1 MKRPMIGLMGAVAP
15 LLLGAAPPS
24 TTTAHWLTAYVSPQ
38 MPASAKPDAGDDTV
52 RQIIR
57 FEAAGTQIR
66 LFVGNEGG
74 KAPLRAQDMSIALL
88 DSQGR
93 IRPDSVRR
101 VTFGAARDGISLA
114 PGASMYSDP
123 ISLSVAR
130 GDSAVVSTYFPPNS
144 GAPDALVKE
153 GYRVAGNHSGDATL
167 PAGSIGKGVL
177 GIVERV
183 EVMPTTARA
192 VVVAIGD
199 SITAGTG
206 STRLAHKSY
215 PEQLSDRFAA
225 LPGGAEWSVVN
236 AGIGGNRVLHDGN
249 GPSLVKRFAHD
260 ALDVSG
266 VKAVVVLEGVNDIG
280 HPAAANNADNPQP
293 VTADQLI
300 AAYRSLIAQ
309 AHARG
314 VRIYFATILPYA
326 AAAYFSPTG
335 EAIRQR
341 VNTWIR
347 TNQEADGVVEFARPM
362 FDPGSAPPR
371 IKPALSGNGD
381 PHGPGGLHPNDAGYR
396 VMAAQISPADLAR

>member
-1 MKRPMIGLMGAVAP
+1 MKRTMTGLMGAIAP
-15 LLLGAAPPS
+15 FLIGAAAPPAA
-24 TTTAHWLTAYVSPQ
+24 TPHWLAAYVSPQ
-38 MPASAKPDAGDDTV
+38 MLVPARPDPGDHTV

-57 FEAAGTQIR
+57 FEAAGTQVR
-66 LFVGNEGG
+66 LFVSNEGG
-74 KAPLRAQDMSIALL
+74 KAPVHAQGLNIALL
-88 DSQGR
+88 DREGR

-101 VTFGAARDGISLA
+101 VTFAARDGVTLA
-114 PGASMYSDP
+114 PGASAYSDP
-123 ISLSVAR
+123 ASLSVAR
-130 GDSAVVSTYFPPNS
+130 GDTAVVSTYFPPNS
-144 GAPDALVKE
+144 GTPDALVKE
-153 GYRVAGNHSGDATL
+153 GYRLAGDHSGDAVL
-167 PAGSIGKGVL
+167 PAGPIGRGVL

-183 EVMPTTARA
+183 EVMPTTARS

-199 SITAGTG
+199 SITAGVG

-215 PEQLSDRFAA
+215 PEQVSDRFAA
-225 LPGGAEWSVVN
+225 LPGGGEWSVVN

-280 HPAAANNADNPQP
+280 HPAATNNADNPQP

-300 AAYRSLIAQ
+300 AAYRGLIAQ

-341 VNTWIR
+341 VNAWIR
-347 TNQEADGVVEFARPM
+347 TNREADGAIEFARPM
-362 FDPGSAPPR
+362 LDPGSAPPR

-381 PHGPGGLHPNDAGYR
+381 PHGPGGLHPNDAGYG
-396 VMAAQISPADLAR
+396 VMAAQISPADLSR